1 MGLKISVAIKEA
13 GVFIVKPAGEID
25 SVTCVELEGAIR
37 PLLLPSTKAIIF
49 DLSLVNFISSMG
61 LSVIFKT
68 KEAVEKNKG
77 TLVITN
83 LQPKIK
89 KVFEMVKVIPEYLFA
104 SMEEADTYLDKFLT
118 EMEKE
123 S

>member
-1 MGLKISVAIKEA
+1 MGLKISVAIKET

-68 KEAVEKNKG
+68 KETVEKNKG